1 MQLARSTVG
10 SARAPGELLQEVVGL
25 SQVLVAVAVVGLAL
39 LSAMD
44 SAVCDLNKEL
54 LTTDFSFLYDICAIG
69 MAFQFLGSW
78 SR

>member
-54 LTTDFSFLYDICAIG
+54 LTTFDFFYMTFVL
-69 MAFQFLGSW
+69 
-78 SR
+78 

>member
-25 SQVLVAVAVVGLAL
+25 SQAVVGLAL
-39 LSAMD
+39 LSALD